1 MTPIIHCWALHF
13 AQMLNTFQMSMSD
26 DSMLFKMI
34 QYSNVK
40 IYDDRYHDLSQEGQ
54 WLAKKSHK
62 WMWSL
67 FPLVE
72 YFETYFGVCIKATGK
87 QVSSPS
93 LVDVCLQ
100 FSRSGLAIT
109 L

>member
-1 MTPIIHCWALHF
+1 MEREERERLRRLVGSGLPVSPAGCFMTPIIHCWALHF

-67 FPLVE
+67 FP
-72 YFETYFGVCIKATGK
+72 F
-87 QVSSPS
+87 
-93 LVDVCLQ
+93 
-100 FSRSGLAIT
+100 R
-109 L
+109 